1 MANKG
6 LDNKISNI
14 IGTKIPQWLI
24 QQFDT
29 RADRNSDDS
38 RKNENLLYLSNKSAW
53 VRLISS
59 VDINQE
65 RDRLFF
71 NSNYNLNLSDP
82 DSLAKNF
89 ILFGGTSKYKGK
101 NSYELRSGVSFSDAN
116 KTSDGAYG
124 ILGKKEIQ
132 DYGYRPM
139 PGITSVTIETQGRLG
154 SIKAAIISFKCW
166 DKLQLDI
173 IDALYFKLGFTMFL
187 EWGHTYF
194 YTSDEPEKLKSSE
207 DYSVLDVL
215 EPFGQTKNPP
225 TKEQIYS
232 EISKN
237 NRDTE
242 GNYDAM
248 LGMVTNFNFVYNQDG
263 GYDCT
268 LRLMGLG
275 FLGESIKIN
284 NPATLPNLL
293 KEEIVLLNNTLKL
306 LDENQVGGSDETV
319 DEEDNPKNK
328 TILRILNNK
337 INKVDKEPDSVEKF
351 RIIVDAGILNSQKR
365 DNTPRENFAKDYDF
379 IYNIDG
385 SYRFFSQ
392 QFGVQIDSQRESAF
406 VQKITLNKSNIF
418 SVLSNAF
425 LDYRNN
431 TRDKEI
437 INSVSKY
444 IFEKEND
451 TVFNINENIFGDLQ
465 FKSKEIY
472 YKSPVNGKIY
482 YVKINVNFDRPRT
495 AGEVKQI
502 LFKDAVSRNQSISNI
517 PGTLIIDET
526 KSGLILKVIS
536 KIVGEET
543 YGDNSSQLVLSFDG
557 NSTDLNIKNNFKN
570 NFSVSVFGL
579 DTEGGL
585 FNRSNNYD
593 ENVKS
598 LSTTVQGD
606 NAYSFKFSGTYPIN
620 TKITKIKPNLESN
633 DVVTEDSTINASFTI
648 ELNDSSLI
656 QEIVPVDDPNI
667 LLGDYL
673 KLQADANLESQNK
686 EEVAKKEQQRL
697 EQEALI
703 DQISNSLSYQSALEL
718 TLRTIQVHALTRAI
732 YSSGKPDKN
741 IGNKV
746 YVLQMTSDKEKEFL
760 KQIFSNGIFSPY
772 IDSFRNNFS
781 SVNIPED
788 LSNRNLTTEQRLELY
803 TKYGFLSSLLGNK
816 TSKEEVESDYVD
828 YSKLLT
834 AFVIPYRIS
843 QELVAGVKTNH
854 PVYVPFG
861 LVLMLLNHICTIYD
875 SKSGSKSQTPLVYV
889 DYNPNL
895 NFFLSNYQQLST
907 DPFKVLIP
915 FEGTDD
921 DYKKLFY
928 EKVLTENKKAI
939 KTNANDKKGIPL
951 FKPNT
956 EDLISFKL
964 QEYCPIKFSAD
975 RNGYRGRIMNILLS
989 IDYLTDLVKQYSRRD
1004 GSNNVYL
1011 KPFIEDILT
1020 TINKSIGNF
1029 NSFRLSYNDS
1039 SNTFQIVDDQLVPT
1053 LDKEI
1058 PIDPNANQASV
1069 QNRTEIPLIGKN
1081 SIAKSIETRTDL
1093 SSKLGSYIAISAN
1106 KLMKDKSTLSKN
1118 ADPLGFMN
1126 TGFSDRYVTNRLA
1139 IGEQNDPVSQLDSR
1153 AVEAINFNSTIT
1165 DFYSSAN
1172 PSDNDVPQATS
1183 YYIEKMSKIK
1193 NEESASLASALVP
1206 VGINFTTDGIGGLN
1220 MGQAFTVSEQLLP
1233 YSYTTKNRPGYI
1245 DNYNNYVGFAIVG
1258 LTHNIEN
1265 NQWNTS
1271 IRTNMIAV
1279 KDRTVYNFDKKKT
1292 EKLPENKQEFST
1304 NNENVTGLTNFQSSG
1319 NEAAIKARAAADKYK
1334 GGVPMTDNEWNALIA
1349 GINAEASDKDIERAN
1364 IAAVILNRTKNGSSG
1379 VVGVLKAPGQFE
1391 SVTGPKTDKYI
1402 NGPGSS
1408 AENNIYKALITYLPQ
1423 ITNKYNNFIS
1433 ANRDLFFKKG
1443 TNIPIDGRDQSI
1455 YKFAIDNK
1463 WEKIGGSL
1471 FGNYK

>member
-1 MANKG
+1 LYPTQDSTKQYTNDGSINVFK
-6 LDNKISNI
+6 DSNI
-14 IGTKIPQWLI
+14 NVP
-24 QQFDT
+24 F
-29 RADRNSDDS
+29 
-38 RKNENLLYLSNKSAW
+38 
-53 VRLISS
+53 V
-59 VDINQE
+59 
-65 RDRLFF
+65 
-71 NSNYNLNLSDP
+71 
-82 DSLAKNF
+82 
-89 ILFGGTSKYKGK
+89 
-101 NSYELRSGVSFSDAN
+101 
-116 KTSDGAYG
+116 
-124 ILGKKEIQ
+124 
-132 DYGYRPM
+132 
-139 PGITSVTIETQGRLG
+139 IETNDFSL
-154 SIKAAIISFKCW
+154 
-166 DKLQLDI
+166 
-173 IDALYFKLGFTMFL
+173 
-187 EWGHTYF
+187 
-194 YTSDEPEKLKSSE
+194 
-207 DYSVLDVL
+207 
-215 EPFGQTKNPP
+215 
-225 TKEQIYS
+225 
-232 EISKN
+232 
-237 NRDTE
+237 
-242 GNYDAM
+242 
-248 LGMVTNFNFVYNQDG
+248 
-263 GYDCT
+263 
-268 LRLMGLG
+268 
-275 FLGESIKIN
+275 
-284 NPATLPNLL
+284 
-293 KEEIVLLNNTLKL
+293 
-306 LDENQVGGSDETV
+306 VGG
-319 DEEDNPKNK
+319 
-328 TILRILNNK
+328 
-337 INKVDKEPDSVEKF
+337 
-351 RIIVDAGILNSQKR
+351 
-365 DNTPRENFAKDYDF
+365 
-379 IYNIDG
+379 
-385 SYRFFSQ
+385 
-392 QFGVQIDSQRESAF
+392 
-406 VQKITLNKSNIF
+406 
-418 SVLSNAF
+418 
-425 LDYRNN
+425 
-431 TRDKEI
+431 
-437 INSVSKY
+437 
-444 IFEKEND
+444 
-451 TVFNINENIFGDLQ
+451 
-465 FKSKEIY
+465 
-472 YKSPVNGKIY
+472 
-482 YVKINVNFDRPRT
+482 
-495 AGEVKQI
+495 
-502 LFKDAVSRNQSISNI
+502 
-517 PGTLIIDET
+517 
-526 KSGLILKVIS
+526 
-536 KIVGEET
+536 
-543 YGDNSSQLVLSFDG
+543 
-557 NSTDLNIKNNFKN
+557 
-570 NFSVSVFGL
+570 
-579 DTEGGL
+579 
-585 FNRSNNYD
+585 
-593 ENVKS
+593 
-598 LSTTVQGD
+598 
-606 NAYSFKFSGTYPIN
+606 
-620 TKITKIKPNLESN
+620 
-633 DVVTEDSTINASFTI
+633 VT
-648 ELNDSSLI
+648 
-656 QEIVPVDDPNI
+656 PVDDPNI

-673 KLQADANLESQNK
+673 KLKASSELEAQNK
-686 EEVAKKEQQRL
+686 TEAAKKEQQRL
-697 EQEALI
+697 EQEALV

-746 YVLQMTSDKEKEFL
+746 YVLEMIADKEKEFL
-760 KQIFSNGIFSPY
+760 NQIFSNGIFSPY
-772 IDSFRNNFS
+772 INSFRNNFS
-781 SVNIPED
+781 SVDIPED
-788 LSNRNLTTEQRLELY
+788 LSDRNLTTEQRLQLY

-816 TSKEEVESDYVD
+816 TSKEEVKNDYVD
-828 YSKLLT
+828 YSKLFT
-834 AFVIPYRIS
+834 AFVVPYRIS

-875 SKSGSKSQTPLVYV
+875 SKPGSKSQTPLVYI

-928 EKVLTENKKAI
+928 EKVLTEDKKAI

-989 IDYLTDLVKQYSRRD
+989 INYLTDLVKQYSRRD

-1039 SNTFQIVDDQLVPT
+1039 SNTFQIIDDQLVPT

-1058 PIDPNANQASV
+1058 PIDPNANQANV

-1206 VGINFTTDGIGGLN
+1206 AGINFTTDGIGGLN

-1304 NNENVTGLTNFQSSG
+1304 NNENVTGLTNFQSSV
-1319 NEAAIKARAAADKYK
+1319 NETSIKARAAADKYK

-1349 GINAEASDKDIERAN
+1349 GINAEASSNDIERAN

-1379 VVGVLKAPGQFE
+1379 IVGVLKAPGQFE
-1391 SVTGPKTDKYI
+1391 SVTGSNTYKYI

-1408 AENNIYKALITYLPQ
+1408 DENNIYTALITYLLQ

-1433 ANRDLFFKKG
+1433 ANRDLFFIKG
-1443 TNIPIDGRDQSI
+1443 TDTPIDGRDQKI